1 MGVWVGGGGGTMYN
15 EIEIEQRHTSRKL
28 QPSKYDSAQIQT
40 AFLVIEGKTEN
51 QTYILILNC

>member
-1 MGVWVGGGGGTMYN
+1 MGVWVGGGGVTMYN
-15 EIEIEQRHTSRKL
+15 AIEMEQRHASRKL
-28 QPSKYDSAQIQT
+28 QTSKYDSAQIPT

>member
-1 MGVWVGGGGGTMYN
+1 MGGGGVTMYN
-15 EIEIEQRHTSRKL
+15 AIEMEQRHASRKL
-28 QPSKYDSAQIQT
+28 QTSKYDSAQIPT